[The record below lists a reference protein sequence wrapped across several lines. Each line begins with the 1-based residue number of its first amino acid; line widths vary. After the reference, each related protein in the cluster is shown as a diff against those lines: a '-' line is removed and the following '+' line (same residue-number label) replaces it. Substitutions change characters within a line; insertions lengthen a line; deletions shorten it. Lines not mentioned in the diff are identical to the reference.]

1 MSWASPLGED
11 GETLGPGGGTHCRP
25 SFKGWARRTVTATH
39 LNVSMA
45 TPGKLG
51 DRCPGHVPQDRSPLC
66 PLDNIAVSS
75 DGELPP
81 RIANLAFGFAKAQ
94 AGAGSIPGA

>member
-1 MSWASPLGED
+1 M
-11 GETLGPGGGTHCRP
+11 
-25 SFKGWARRTVTATH
+25 
-39 LNVSMA
+39 
-45 TPGKLG
+45 
-51 DRCPGHVPQDRSPLC
+51 PQDRSPLC

-81 RIANLAFGFAKAQ
+81 RIAKLAFWFAKAQ